1 VGVVEA
7 FERLVDE
14 VLALAVV
21 LAAIAM
27 LFTGVSIPEWFRGIV
42 LLVVGYYFRAA
53 VEAHRGRGG
62 GGS

>member
-1 VGVVEA
+1 MGIVEA

-21 LAAIAM
+21 LAGIVM
-27 LFTGVSIPEWFRGIV
+27 LFKGMSIPEWFQGIV

-53 VEAHRGRGG
+53 VEAHRARGE